1 MESVAI
7 CLYSKYSQR
16 SKEFLDDIHPQ
27 MGIQMLCI
35 DNDKVRQAIM
45 NDNQGYHVKTVPCI
59 FLFHSNGRL
68 EKYEGS
74 DAFTWLRKVREAL
87 NANMFQQQQQQQQQ
101 QPQQTLIQPPQQQ
114 QITPIQ
120 SLQSIQQ
127 QQPQM
132 MPPPSPQQ
140 QQKQQVPP
148 PPQPQPL
155 LQDPYGQPPLQ
166 PPLNIDNNEPLDITP
181 IGENGIQSLHDN
193 NMPPQQDA
201 EDIINKEMEL
211 RMASEQIMTRKQDNI
226 KEIAQAMQRQRE
238 SDDDQMEKPALY
250 PKDRL

>member
-1 MESVAI
+1 MESVAV

-45 NDNQGYHVKTVPCI
+45 NDNQGYHIKTVPCI
-59 FLFHSNGRL
+59 FLFHSSGRL

-87 NANMFQQQQQQQQQ
+87 NANMFQEQQQTPIQQQ
-101 QPQQTLIQPPQQQ
+101 QPQAPP

-127 QQPQM
+127 QQQQQQM
-132 MPPPSPQQ
+132 MPPPPPPPPQQ
-140 QQKQQVPP
+140 QQ
-148 PPQPQPL
+148 QPPL
-155 LQDPYGQPPLQ
+155 LQDPYGQPPPPPQ
-166 PPLNIDNNEPLDITP
+166 PPFNTNNNDQPLDITP
-181 IGENGIQSLHDN
+181 IGENGIQSLQDN

-211 RMASEQIMTRKQDNI
+211 RMASEHIMTRKQDNI

-250 PKDRL
+250 PKDRI